1 MDENLYLD
9 QEKCVKAA
17 MSIAKAMEYYA
28 LTGAENYPEVG
39 EKLRDAMSMVCNEL
53 TPNNMDGFSKW
64 LLKKVDKQ
72 NKKIEELGLGEI

>member
-9 QEKCVKAA
+9 QEKCIKAA

-39 EKLRDAMSMVCNEL
+39 
-53 TPNNMDGFSKW
+53 
-64 LLKKVDKQ
+64 Q
-72 NKKIEELGLGEI
+72 